1 MQAFAKKPE
10 QIQWCLQ
17 SNLEVS
23 AAVHAFLATN
33 GTGNATTTLDIFRHI
48 QTLYQVEHF
57 AVLGAGKQIYAKLNS
72 QAAVGESFDPEG
84 IVSAA
89 QREKGLPVWTYG
101 TLSYTDVLRESPPLF
116 RDRASDVDSAEKGYH
131 PYESKKNS
139 IVRWMAIA
147 IQYIDTN
154 TWAAPA
160 ADAPI
165 IGYIIV
171 GGACYYCCSFCC

>member
-17 SNLEVS
+17 SNLFVS
-23 AAVHAFLATN
+23 ADVHAYLATN
-33 GTGNATTTLDIFRHI
+33 GTGNSTPTLNVFKHI

-57 AVLGAGKQIYAKLNS
+57 AILGTDMQIYAKLNS
-72 QAAVGESFDPEG
+72 QAAVGELFNPEG

-89 QREKGLPVWTYG
+89 QAANGLPVWTYG
-101 TLSYTDVLRESPPLF
+101 TLSYADVLREAPPLF
-116 RDRASDVDSAEKGYH
+116 RDRASDVDMAEKGYH
-131 PYESKKNS
+131 PYESKKDS
-139 IVRWMAIA
+139 VVRYMAIA
-147 IQYIDTN
+147 IKYIDTT

-160 ADAPI
+160 ADAPV

-171 GGACYYCCSFCC
+171 GGEHCLLVCC

>member
-1 MQAFAKKPE
+1 
-10 QIQWCLQ
+10 
-17 SNLEVS
+17 
-23 AAVHAFLATN
+23 VHAYLATN
-33 GTGNATTTLDIFRHI
+33 GTGSATTTLDIFSII

-57 AVLGAGKQIYAKLNS
+57 AVLGADKQIYAKLNS

-84 IVSAA
+84 IVTAA

-101 TLSYTDVLRESPPLF
+101 TLSYADVLRESPPLF
-116 RDRASDVDSAEKGYH
+116 RDRASDIDQAEKGYH
-131 PYESKKNS
+131 PYESMKDS
-139 IVRWMAIA
+139 VVRWMAIA

-171 GGACYYCCSFCC
+171 GGACCYCCSSILHACCCYSMLCDVTAAVYPL